1 MVATSRTLSA
11 RTGHALLNHLSQHVG
26 STWQQRAAHLLNART
41 MGTRVAEEF
50 VLHEDHHVVIKG
62 NTQGDGGY
70 LYVCAYPKVPQ

>member
-1 MVATSRTLSA
+1 MD
-11 RTGHALLNHLSQHVG
+11 
-26 STWQQRAAHLLNART
+26 
-41 MGTRVAEEF
+41 TRVAEEF